1 MLFPYLAE
9 KSLENLDPFIDSLK
23 AKIRRVDVEILSA
36 VRQQSSS
43 GSHARQELRA
53 AKDSISLMIK
63 NMAEIRQMA
72 ASTDAMVQDVCRDL
86 RKLDTAKKH
95 ITTTITSLRRL
106 AMLINAVNQL
116 QMAAEKHQ
124 YGESARLLGAI
135 QQLESHFQNYE
146 HIPKIAELKG
156 RIGALRNSLRVA
168 SLREFELLGEEIP
181 SQVLLERLRDCCA
194 VMAVVG
200 PMARDELVDTICRR
214 EMGVYTQIFGTIG
227 ETAKLDRTMN
237 RYKWLL
243 RRLEAR
249 QAIWAIFPAEWR
261 VPQLLCVTFCSMTK
275 TQLAEILDEKGPELP
290 HHIESLIKAV
300 EATNIF
306 ESEMARRFEDHRGT
320 MGVSGES
327 EDGEMVQRSTADV
340 QGPASPSRAERQ
352 QKAAA
357 DAVAKAAFRGS
368 ISSVFAPYLRLYVD
382 QVERELMWNLDQM
395 ISTEPWVALEADQ
408 PILKS
413 SNQLTDAVRGEM
425 KDCAARISRGQT
437 LLDLGN
443 VFGRVYKIYASK
455 LIQHLPKTASG
466 ATSGVAA
473 LGAPEWQ
480 VKMTI
485 RDVEE
490 ACLIVNTAEHCI
502 DMLHQLSKAILS
514 RVDGQDLEGQ
524 SFERLVDYEDVE
536 DAFRGVVTAA
546 LSVMVLG
553 IETKLE
559 SPLGL
564 LVRHN
569 WSAITTV
576 GDQSDWVGGVR
587 IVLEEF
593 VPCIGSGLPPNYY
606 HFFCDRLVRSFAPR
620 LREAIF
626 RCRGISDA
634 GCQQLRLDLEAIK
647 NGLLG
652 LAKWARAGNDGE
664 GELWNS
670 SLATDVSAQLGPIEV
685 ILKLVSTP
693 LTSLLDAFL
702 ELLPDGG
709 PAELQRIADLKGLKR
724 AELTAVLDAYSNR
737 EQSGKLKALYSVAD
751 NLGHAD
757 DARSRSPSLADT
769 NLNGNQSRNRGLNAA
784 AAAAQDMAAR
794 FRLNTR
800 GLNSAYMQ
808 SAGDSV
814 RETTGRMLEAMK
826 NLRLKQQQQQ
836 QRSR

>member
-1 MLFPYLAE
+1 MLHFAE
-9 KSLENLDPFIDSLK
+9 TSLEKLDPFIDSLK
-23 AKIRRVDVEILSA
+23 AKIRRVDAEILAA

-53 AKDSISLMIK
+53 AKESISFMIK
-63 NMAEIRQMA
+63 NMAEIRRMA
-72 ASTDAMVQDVCRDL
+72 VSTDAMVQEVCRDL

-106 AMLINAVNQL
+106 AMLINAVDQL
-116 QMAAEKHQ
+116 QSASEKHQ
-124 YGESARLLGAI
+124 YGESARLLGAV
-135 QQLESHFQNYE
+135 QQLGSHFQDYV

-156 RIGALRNSLRVA
+156 RIGALQNSLRVA
-168 SLREFELLGEEIP
+168 SLREFELLGEEMP
-181 SQVLLERLRDCCA
+181 SLELLERLRDCCA
-194 VMAVVG
+194 VTAVVG
-200 PMARDELVDTICRR
+200 PSARDELVDTICRR

-261 VPQLLCVTFCSMTK
+261 VPQLLCVTFCSITK

-290 HHIESLIKAV
+290 HHIDSLVKAV

-306 ESEMARRFEDHRGT
+306 ESEMTRRFETNLVPVED
-320 MGVSGES
+320 
-327 EDGEMVQRSTADV
+327 DGEMGGGIAWNLASDA
-340 QGPASPSRAERQ
+340 QGPNSPSRSQRQ

-357 DAVAKAAFRGS
+357 DAVAKATFQGS
-368 ISSVFAPYLRLYVD
+368 ISSVFSPYLRLYVD
-382 QVERELMWNLDQM
+382 QVERELKWNLEQM
-395 ISTEPWVALEADQ
+395 VSVEPWIALEADQ

-443 VFGRVYKIYASK
+443 VFGRVYTTYAK
-455 LIQHLPKTASG
+455 QLISHLPKTTSG
-466 ATSGVAA
+466 ATSGVAV
-473 LGAPEWQ
+473 LGTPEWQ
-480 VKMTI
+480 VKLTT

-490 ACLIVNTAEHCI
+490 TCLIVNTAEHCI

-514 RVDGQDLEGQ
+514 RVDGKDLEGQ
-524 SFERLVDYEDVE
+524 NFERLVDFEDVE

-546 LSVMVLG
+546 LSILVLG
-553 IETKLE
+553 IETRLE

-569 WSAITTV
+569 WSSVTAA
-576 GDQSDWVGGVR
+576 GDQSDWVGGVKM
-587 IVLEEF
+587 VLEEF
-593 VPCIGSGLPPNYY
+593 GPSIGSGLPPNYY
-606 HFFCDRLVRSFAPR
+606 HFFCDKLVRSFAPR

-634 GCQQLRLDLEAIK
+634 GCQQLRLDLEVIK
-647 NGLLG
+647 NGLLR
-652 LAKWARAGNDGE
+652 LAKWTKSDGE
-664 GELWNS
+664 GEAWNS
-670 SLATDVSAQLGPIEV
+670 SLATDVFAQLGPIEV

-693 LTSLLDAFL
+693 LPSLLDAFL

-709 PAELQRIADLKGLKR
+709 PTELQRIADLKGLKR
-724 AELTAVLDAYSNR
+724 AELTAVLDGYSSR
-737 EQSGKLKALYSVAD
+737 GQSSRLKSLYSVAD
-751 NLGHAD
+751 NLEHAD
-757 DARSRSPSLADT
+757 E
-769 NLNGNQSRNRGLNAA
+769 RNRLAHQPVNDTVNGHSKSRVGFNAA
-784 AAAAQDMAAR
+784 AAAAQDMATR

-800 GLNSAYMQ
+800 AINSAYMQ

-814 RETTGRMLEAMK
+814 RETTGRMFEAMK

-836 QRSR
+836 KNF